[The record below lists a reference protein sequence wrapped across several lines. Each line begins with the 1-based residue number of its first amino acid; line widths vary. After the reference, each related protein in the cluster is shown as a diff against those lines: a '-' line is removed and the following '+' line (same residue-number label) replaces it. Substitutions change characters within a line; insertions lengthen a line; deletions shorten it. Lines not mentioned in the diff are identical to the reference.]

1 MPAEGGKFFSAA
13 RGARWNA
20 CGMEGERKIC
30 VARGTEGVLARFTLR
45 VWAYKRGVDGDYSF
59 AQ

>member
-1 MPAEGGKFFSAA
+1 
-13 RGARWNA
+13 
-20 CGMEGERKIC
+20 MEGEREIC

>member
-1 MPAEGGKFFSAA
+1 MPAEGVKFFSAA

-30 VARGTEGVLARFTLR
+30 VARG
-45 VWAYKRGVDGDYSF
+45 DGRCAGQIYP
-59 AQ
+59 AGLGI